1 MVTSLTGEPFVEFC
15 GGFLASNFSSLSGC
29 VEEIKNRLSDA
40 HPCLGGFL
48 CCNIKIYIT
57 FVNVLKV
64 NN

>member
-1 MVTSLTGEPFVEFC
+1 MVNF
-15 GGFLASNFSSLSGC
+15 GGFSASIFSSLSGC

-48 CCNIKIYIT
+48 CYNIKISIT

>member
-1 MVTSLTGEPFVEFC
+1 MVTSLTGESLLNF
-15 GGFLASNFSSLSGC
+15 GGFSASKFSSLSGC

-48 CCNIKIYIT
+48 CYNIKISIT